1 MHDAT
6 YSGHKHDNASQKTF
20 IIMNITTRIIGHPD
34 LVSTRVLLRPSTRGH
49 PNSRT
54 ALHCRTILAQA
65 KSKGNT
71 SSSGG
76 GFGVAVDKKATQKTT
91 CPCGSRK
98 LYHDC
103 CGKYHTG
110 LSNPPTAEALM
121 RSRYSAYS
129 KGLVE
134 YVVNTTHP
142 DNPLLQKDDGVSLKK
157 DVVATCKKISW
168 DKLVV
173 LETEDVSEDEA
184 FVTFQTY
191 FKVRGQQGQ
200 RSQGFHV
207 QTFIEKSRFLRVDG
221 QWLYEN
227 GEQDWDQNQWVGGM

>member
-1 MHDAT
+1 MAM
-6 YSGHKHDNASQKTF
+6 NARLLPLS
-20 IIMNITTRIIGHPD
+20 D
-34 LVSTRVLLRPSTRGH
+34 CVLLPQVVNSSTNRVQETTLF
-49 PNSRT
+49 RT
-54 ALHCRTILAQA
+54 RSVRSFRHTQICAQK
-65 KSKGNT
+65 KSAST
-71 SSSGG
+71 SKG
-76 GFGVAVDKKATQKTT
+76 GFGAPVNKKATQKTT
-91 CPCGSRK
+91 CPCGSRT

-103 CGKYHTG
+103 CGKYHEG
-110 LSNPPTAEALM
+110 LAKPPTAEALM

-134 YVVNTTHP
+134 YVVDTTHP
-142 DNPLLQKDDGVSLKK
+142 DNPLLQKDDGESLRK

-173 LETEDVSEDEA
+173 LETEDVNEEEA

-200 RSQGFHV
+200 RSQGFHT

-221 QWLYEN
+221 MWLYEN
-227 GEQDWDQNQWVGGM
+227 GEQDWEQNQWVGGL